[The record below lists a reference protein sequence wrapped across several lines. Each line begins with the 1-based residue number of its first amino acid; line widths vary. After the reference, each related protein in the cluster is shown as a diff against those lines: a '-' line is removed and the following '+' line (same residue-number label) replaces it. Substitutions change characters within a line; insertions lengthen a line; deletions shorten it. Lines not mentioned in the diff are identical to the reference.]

1 MKTYVYYDT
10 GYWRNTRF
18 VIKANNKKEAM
29 KTVYDVVKC
38 ICDSTYRTPLYNS
51 CNGKMLKLTVM
62 GNMINISIMMIL
74 GGEY

>member
-1 MKTYVYYDT
+1 MK
-10 GYWRNTRF
+10 GGEQ
-18 VIKANNKKEAM
+18 IM

-38 ICDSTYRTPLYNS
+38 ICDSTYRTPYYYTNMHR
-51 CNGKMLKLTVM
+51 CNGKTFKLTVM

>member
-1 MKTYVYYDT
+1 
-10 GYWRNTRF
+10 
-18 VIKANNKKEAM
+18 M

-51 CNGKMLKLTVM
+51 CRCNGKTLRLTVM